1 MDTIQKNFPKAKL
14 IDANETY
21 FAFEQLP
28 ENIQNAQLNGNWSYV
43 EEYYALKILCEQ
55 GGIVLNPDMQA
66 NLNLQKLRLS
76 HIFFGFEDAEALST
90 GCYGA
95 LKEHYVDRKSTRLNS
110 SH

>member
-1 MDTIQKNFPKAKL
+1 MCSYSQAGFSGIYGHHTKNFPKAKL
-14 IDANETY
+14 IDVNETY

-76 HIFFGFEDAEALST
+76 HIFLGLRMQKRYLPDAMAL
-90 GCYGA
+90 
-95 LKEHYVDRKSTRLNS
+95 
-110 SH
+110 